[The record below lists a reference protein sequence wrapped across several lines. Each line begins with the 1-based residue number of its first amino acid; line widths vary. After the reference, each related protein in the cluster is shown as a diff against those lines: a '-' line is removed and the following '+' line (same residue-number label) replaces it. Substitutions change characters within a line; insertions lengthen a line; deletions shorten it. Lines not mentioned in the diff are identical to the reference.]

1 MHGVHAATVSSALQL
16 DTAPGEEVAA
26 VLRSYAGTQDPP
38 RSAVDTTFRNYIF
51 DDGNLGDKGNKFLA
65 DVASIFQDNIKGVKE
80 GGIKR
85 HVDVGQDCGEA
96 SLYSLSQLSL
106 PRAGG
111 RVTRPRQC
119 STPTRGRDKSP
130 APLLDLSSVSSV
142 SSISAVSSARPGPEG
157 GDSLA
162 ELSRDMFQ
170 SCVSEAG
177 AGGAAISQQFLHTD
191 REHEVTL
198 AESRLTSLLSLTV
211 QKHHQTSFSQTV
223 TPDAVNTTYT
233 ISTENYKH
241 FPAPMASSLTNI
253 SSITKNW
260 SQLSS
265 LEANMCE
272 KFTNMSNSAVELVNM
287 VTRETACKSS
297 FNYLLLDPAIS
308 NNLPMRVFQEPDQEL
323 WRTFVR
329 SVFYVGK
336 GSRSRPFQHLYEAIK
351 TFKKGQGKKL
361 SDKIRFVH
369 TTNYGPLTIDCK
381 WKSNHCTL

>member
-38 RSAVDTTFRNYIF
+38 SGVNTTFRNYIF

-130 APLLDLSSVSSV
+130 APLLDLSSVSTV
-142 SSISAVSSARPGPEG
+142 SSISAVSSARPGPE

-170 SCVSEAG
+170 SCVSEEG

>member
-38 RSAVDTTFRNYIF
+38 SSAVDTTFHKYIF
-51 DDGNLGDKGNKFLA
+51 DDGNLGVKGNKFLA

-111 RVTRPRQC
+111 RVTRPRLC

-142 SSISAVSSARPGPEG
+142 SSISAVSSARPGPE

-198 AESRLTSLLSLTV
+198 AESRHASLLALAG
-211 QKHHQTSFSQTV
+211 QKHNQTSFSRTV
-223 TPDAVNTTYT
+223 TPDVVNTTYT
-233 ISTENYKH
+233 ISTENYNN
-241 FPAPMASSLTNI
+241 FPTPMASSLTNI

-260 SQLSS
+260 SQLSK
-265 LEANMCE
+265 LEADMCD
-272 KFTNMSNSAVELVNM
+272 KFSNMSNSAVELVNM

-351 TFKKGQGKKL
+351 TFKKSTGKKS
-361 SDKIRFVH
+361 SDKIRFVQ
-369 TTNYGPLTIDCK
+369 TTNYKPLTIDCK